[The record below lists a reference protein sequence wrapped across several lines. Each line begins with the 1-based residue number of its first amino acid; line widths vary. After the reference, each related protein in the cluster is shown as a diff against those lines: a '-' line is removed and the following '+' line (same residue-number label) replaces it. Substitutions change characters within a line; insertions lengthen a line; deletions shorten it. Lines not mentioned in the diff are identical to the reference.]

1 MLDNIVDKYNN
12 TYHNTFKIKLSNVRS
27 NSYVECNVDSNV
39 KDPKFQVDNHVKISE
54 YKIIFAKGYTPCCS
68 EEVFVINKIKN
79 TLP

>member
-27 NSYVECNVDSNV
+27 NSYVECNVDCNV

-54 YKIIFAKGYTPCCS
+54 YKINFAKGYTPCCS